1 MTASQKHQVG
11 TDDRRA
17 GQRKSLLRRL
27 LLLRNP
33 AGSSTRI
40 FVLAASFI
48 LAGPSAAAVAATLYS
63 PPVGGTGGTQVTCSI
78 LNTTGSQAGLVIT
91 AFSGNRALTPSSFL
105 WLPHA
110 AISSTQACPAGG
122 CSSPYCKFETNL
134 RARDVRAS
142 VCVSDSSGRV
152 CLPAQ

>member
-27 LLLRNP
+27 LPIRTP

-40 FVLAASFI
+40 FMLAASI
-48 LAGPSAAAVAATLYS
+48 LAGASTVAVAATLYS

-142 VCVSDSSGRV
+142 VCVSDSSGRI

>member
-1 MTASQKHQVG
+1 MVASKACKLEMN
-11 TDDRRA
+11 DRRA
-17 GQRKSLLRRL
+17 EQRNSLLRL
-27 LLLRNP
+27 LLTIRTP

-40 FVLAASFI
+40 FLLAASLI
-48 LAGPSAAAVAATLYS
+48 LAGPSVAAFAVTLYS
-63 PPVGGTGGTQVTCSI
+63 PPVGETGGTQVTCSI

-91 AFSGNRALTPSSFL
+91 AFSGNRALVPSSFL

-110 AISSTQACPAGG
+110 AISSTQPCPAGG
-122 CSSPYCKFETNL
+122 CASPYCKFETNL

-142 VCVSDSSGRV
+142 VCVSDSGGRV